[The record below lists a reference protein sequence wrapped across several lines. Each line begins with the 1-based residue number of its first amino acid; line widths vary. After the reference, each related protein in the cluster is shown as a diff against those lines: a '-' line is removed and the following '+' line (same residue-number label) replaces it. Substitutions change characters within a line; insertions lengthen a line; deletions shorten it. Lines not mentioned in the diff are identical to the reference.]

1 MFEGSEKRISKNGII
16 SYWENGEIIYKQCSK
31 CGEIKKID
39 EFAFHNKKLKTYQ
52 TQCKE
57 CNKKYRKK
65 NKETLKELGKRWR
78 ESNSEYHKQYY
89 EENKEHYKEYQRE
102 YQRKYYQD
110 NKEYRKLY
118 YENNK
123 EYIKERDKIYREN
136 NKEHIKERDKQRYQN
151 NKEHYKQYY
160 QNNKERYKEYGK
172 QYREENKEYC
182 REQQKQRY
190 ESDKN
195 NNIIEITQMLHQLS
209 PILETLNLK
218 AYGRIY
224 KITNIKTKRIYIGQT
239 ILPLDVRYGTNVIK
253 GWINHRKSFK
263 KQKFLEELNNEEDF
277 IIETINFGC
286 CKYHLDKLESYYIN
300 KYDSYNNGYNNY
312 AGNHNT
318 DDGIDEFNK
327 ILEENKLVFKNG
339 ELQLME

>member
-16 SYWENGEIIYKQCSK
+16 SYWENGIILGKSCSK

-89 EENKEHYKEYQRE
+89 EENKEHYKEYNRQ
-102 YQRKYYQD
+102 YYQ
-110 NKEYRKLY
+110 NNIK
-118 YENNK
+118 NNK
-123 EYIKERDKIYREN
+123 ERKKQYYEN
-136 NKEHIKERDKQRYQN
+136 NKEHIKE
-151 NKEHYKQYY
+151 YY
-160 QNNKERYKEYGK
+160 QNNKERKKEYSK
-172 QYREENKEYC
+172 QYYLDNQ
-182 REQQKQRY
+182 EQQKQRY
-190 ESDKN
+190 ESSKS
-195 NNIIEITQMLHQLS
+195 NNIAEITQMLHQLS
-209 PILETLNLK
+209 PIFKTLNIK

-239 ILPLDVRYGTNVIK
+239 ILSLDARYGTNIIK
-253 GWINHRKSFK
+253 GWIEHRKTFK
-263 KQKFLEELNNEEDF
+263 NQKFLGELNNEEDF
-277 IIETINFGC
+277 IIETIDFGC

-300 KYDSYNNGYNNY
+300 KYDSCNNGYNNNL
-312 AGNHNT
+312 GLHNT
-318 DDGIDEFNK
+318 DDGINEFNK

-339 ELQLME
+339 ELQLIK

>member
-1 MFEGSEKRISKNGII
+1 MFEGSEKKISRNGII
-16 SYWENGEIIYKQCSK
+16 SYWENGIILGKSCSK

-57 CNKKYRKK
+57 CDKKYRKK

-78 ESNSEYHKQYY
+78 ENNSEYHKHYR
-89 EENKEHYKEYQRE
+89 EENKEHYNEWYKQ
-102 YQRKYYQD
+102 YYQK
-110 NKEYRKLY
+110 NKEYYKQHYKDNQEHYKQY

-123 EYIKERDKIYREN
+123 EHLKEKS
-136 NKEHIKERDKQRYQN
+136 
-151 NKEHYKQYY
+151 KQYY
-160 QNNKERYKEYGK
+160 LSNKTHVQEWSKQYYLDNQEHVKEYNK
-172 QYREENKEYC
+172 QYREENKEHY
-182 REQQKQRY
+182 REWQKQRY

-195 NNIIEITQMLHQLS
+195 NNIAEITQMLHQLS
-209 PILETLNLK
+209 PIFETLNLK

-224 KITNIKTKRIYIGQT
+224 KITNIKTNRIYIGQT

-253 GWINHRKSFK
+253 GWIENRKKFK
-263 KQKFLEELNNEEDF
+263 NQKFLEELNNEEDF

-286 CKYHLDKLESYYIN
+286 CKYHLDKLEALYID
-300 KYDSYNNGYNNY
+300 KYDSCNNGYNNNY
-312 AGNHNT
+312 GNYNT

-339 ELQLME
+339 ELQLIE